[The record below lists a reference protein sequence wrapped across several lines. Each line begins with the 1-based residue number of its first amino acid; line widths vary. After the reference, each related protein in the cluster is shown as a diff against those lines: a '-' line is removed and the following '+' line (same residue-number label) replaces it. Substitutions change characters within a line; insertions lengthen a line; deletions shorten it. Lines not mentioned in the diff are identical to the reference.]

1 MLAGFPSHYLIQTL
15 PGIVMFLTS
24 FSCGPNMKR
33 QKGIT
38 LIEVMI
44 FIAIIGIVVSVTRG
58 AIDRYKAEHA
68 RDSNPRVEF
77 HGVK

>member
-1 MLAGFPSHYLIQTL
+1 
-15 PGIVMFLTS
+15 
-24 FSCGPNMKR
+24 MKR
-33 QKGIT
+33 QKGVT

-44 FIAIIGIVVSVTRG
+44 FIAIIGLVASITRG

-77 HGVK
+77 QGVK